1 VRDPATF
8 DPWRLQLAREALG
21 RTKVELATEIGVSA
35 AAISQFEHGSSRP
48 ALATLKRLAL
58 ALDVPSSFF
67 EHRPPL
73 VREAQA
79 STPFFRSLRSTP
91 QILRTKARARALLVR
106 ETVAVLEQSVRLPEV
121 RLPRELYV
129 DESAERDELETAA
142 ATARAQLGVPG
153 GPVANVVRLMEAH
166 GVCVSRLRVTDERVS
181 AFSQWIDGR
190 PVVMLSSDKMDAARS
205 RFDAAHE
212 LGHLVLHPEPEA
224 GNALLERQADAF
236 AAAFLMPARDIAAQL
251 PRRFSLASY
260 LELKRVWGVSVAALL
275 YRGRSLGVI
284 TETAYRRAVITM
296 SSQYGRRREPG
307 DLGPAERALMLQ
319 RAAELAA
326 SPHDPVIYLAG
337 ATRLHVTTIQEILDE
352 PITHAQELTPEALM
366 RDPR

>member
-1 VRDPATF
+1 MSDPATF

-21 RTKVELATEIGVSA
+21 RTKVELASEIGVSA

-48 ALATLKRLAL
+48 APATLKRLAL
-58 ALDVPSSFF
+58 ALDVPSGFF

-91 QILRTKARARALLVR
+91 QIARVKARARALLVR
-106 ETVAVLEQSVRLPEV
+106 ETVAVLERTVRLPEV
-121 RLPRELYV
+121 RLPRDLYA
-129 DESAERDELETAA
+129 DENADRDELESAA
-142 ATARAQLGVPG
+142 AVSRIQLGVPA

-166 GVCVSRLRVTDERVS
+166 GVSVSRLRVADERVS

-190 PVVMLSSDKMDAARS
+190 PIVMLSSDRVDAARS

-236 AAAFLMPARDIAAQL
+236 AAAFLMPAQEIAAQL
-251 PRRFSLASY
+251 PRRFSLAAY
-260 LELKRVWGVSVAALL
+260 LDLKRVWGVSVAALL

-284 TETAYRRAVITM
+284 TDTAYRRAVIAM

-307 DLGPAERALMLQ
+307 DLGPAERALMLR

-326 SPHDPVIYLAG
+326 SPQDPVVFLAA
-337 ATRLHVTTIQEILDE
+337 ATRLHMTTIQEILDE
-352 PITHAQELTPEALM
+352 PATQAQELTPEALL